1 MSKKSI
7 KMHQKGQSGGM
18 YQAARLP
25 SGVKNFGT
33 KNLRKPSKS
42 K

>member
-1 MSKKSI
+1 MSKKAI
-7 KMHQKGQSGGM
+7 KMHQKGQSGGL

-25 SGVKNFGT
+25 SSVKNFGN
-33 KNLRKPSKS
+33 KNVRKPSKS